1 MGELYEEKKAR
12 SEKMISRRKIIE
24 ELAERMYGD
33 TRPDAIQKC
42 TQFCDTLVD
51 IVAETLDYGENIQ
64 WKGFLTMELVERSER
79 HGKNPKTNEVVT
91 FPPVTS
97 IRCRLC
103 KSIRDRVNNR

>member
-1 MGELYEEKKAR
+1 MGKLYEEKKAR
-12 SEKMISRRKIIE
+12 SEIMISRRNIIE

-97 IRCRLC
+97 IRCRMC
-103 KSIRDRVNNR
+103 KSIKDRVNNR

>member
-1 MGELYEEKKAR
+1 M
-12 SEKMISRRKIIE
+12 MNRRKIIE
-24 ELAERMYGD
+24 KLAKRMYGD

-51 IVAETLDYGENIQ
+51 IVTETLDYGENIQ

-103 KSIRDRVNNR
+103 KSIKNRVNNR